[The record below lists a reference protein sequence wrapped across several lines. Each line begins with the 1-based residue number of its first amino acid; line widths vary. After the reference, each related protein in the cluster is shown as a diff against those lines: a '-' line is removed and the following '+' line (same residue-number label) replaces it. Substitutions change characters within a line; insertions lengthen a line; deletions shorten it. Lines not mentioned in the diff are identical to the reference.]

1 MVDNRDWKALEAE
14 YYIQTVNRVP
24 IVLVKGE
31 ESTVWDEDGNKY
43 LDFVGGWAT
52 ATLGH
57 SHPALVK
64 AITEQANS
72 LIQVSNAF
80 YTIPQIELAKLLVDN
95 SCMDRVFFCNSGAEA
110 VEGAIKVARRYGQI
124 KREGSFE
131 IITAL
136 NSFHGRTFGTLSA
149 TGQPA
154 YQESYSPILPGFLHV
169 PYNDFESI
177 KKATNKNTVA
187 IMLEPVQGEGGV
199 NVPSPGYFK
208 KIREWCDQNDLL
220 LILDEVQTG
229 IGRLGHLFGYEA
241 FDVEPDVITL
251 AKGLGGGVPVGAFLV
266 KERANSL
273 TLGDHGSTF
282 GGNPLATAAGKAV
295 VQTVIDEG
303 IHEKVKKS
311 EQRLVSQL
319 TEIQRENPSI
329 TEIRGMGLLQ
339 AVEFDSDIGAEVMS
353 ACLDRGLLVNR
364 VRPNTIRLMPPLI
377 ISNDDIDLGVS
388 IISDSIKSLAE

>member
-136 NSFHGRTFGTLSA
+136 NSVQGRTFGTLSA

-266 KERANSL
+266 NERANSL

>member
-31 ESTVWDEDGNKY
+31 ESTVWDEDGNKF

-57 SHPALVK
+57 SHPVLVK

-177 KKATNKNTVA
+177 KKATTKNTVA

-311 EQRLVSQL
+311 GQRLVSQL
-319 TEIQRENPSI
+319 TEIQRETPSI

-339 AVEFDSDIGAEVMS
+339 AVEFDSDIGAEVMN

-388 IISDSIKSLAE
+388 IISDSIKALAE

>member
-31 ESTVWDEDGNKY
+31 ESTVWDEDGNKF

-319 TEIQRENPSI
+319 AEIQRENPSI

-339 AVEFDSDIGAEVMS
+339 AVEFDSDIGAEVMN

-388 IISDSIKSLAE
+388 IISDSIKALAE

>member
-177 KKATNKNTVA
+177 KKATTKNTVA

-311 EQRLVSQL
+311 GQRLVSQL
-319 TEIQRENPSI
+319 TEIQRETPSI

>member
-266 KERANSL
+266 NERANSL

>member
-266 KERANSL
+266 NERANSL

-311 EQRLVSQL
+311 EKRLVSQL

-388 IISDSIKSLAE
+388 IISDSIKALTE

>member
-266 KERANSL
+266 NERANSL

-311 EQRLVSQL
+311 EKRLVSQL

-339 AVEFDSDIGAEVMS
+339 AVEFDSDIGAEVMN

-388 IISDSIKSLAE
+388 IISDSIKALTE